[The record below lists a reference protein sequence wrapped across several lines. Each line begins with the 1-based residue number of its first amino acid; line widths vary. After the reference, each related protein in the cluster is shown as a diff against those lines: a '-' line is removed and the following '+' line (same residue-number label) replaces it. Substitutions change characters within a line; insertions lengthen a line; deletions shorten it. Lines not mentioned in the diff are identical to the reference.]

1 VPTVRA
7 AVEAVDHDQPVYDI
21 QAMEQR
27 LSDSESPRRFNMLL
41 LGMFA
46 AIALALAGGG
56 TYGVMSYFVTQQT
69 RDIGIR
75 MAMGADQVKVLTLVV
90 GRGLVILSFAL
101 AIGVAVALAFSRVMS
116 GLLFGISTLDLTS
129 IVAASFLLTVVGLLA
144 CYIPARRA
152 SRVDPMVALR
162 YE

>member
-1 VPTVRA
+1 
-7 AVEAVDHDQPVYDI
+7 
-21 QAMEQR
+21 
-27 LSDSESPRRFNMLL
+27 
-41 LGMFA
+41 
-46 AIALALAGGG
+46 
-56 TYGVMSYFVTQQT
+56 MSYYVAQQT

-75 MAMGADQVKVLTLVV
+75 MALGADQLKVLAHVV
-90 GRGLVILSFAL
+90 EKGLVILCCAL
-101 AIGVAVALAFSRVMS
+101 AIGVAVAVAFSRVMS

-129 IVAASFLLTVVGLLA
+129 IVGASFLLTTVGLLA